1 MSNNIEHK
9 GNENPMNNT
18 LFSGI
23 IQSKLK
29 IKLLLRFFMNP
40 DTRAYLRQLS
50 DEFNVSSNAVRSELN
65 HLSGSDLITA
75 EKQGRK
81 IWYKANRKHPL
92 FPELG
97 SMAKKV
103 LGVDQVID
111 SIITRLGNLE
121 QAFLLDDYAAG
132 KDTGIIDLLLVG
144 DIDNYHLH
152 DLTQKTERYIN
163 RKIRHLV
170 LTRAEFDTFKKDLA
184 TRPHLLIWEK

>member
-1 MSNNIEHK
+1 MDT
-9 GNENPMNNT
+9 T

-29 IKLLLRFFMNP
+29 IKLLLRFFLNP
-40 DTRAYLRQLS
+40 DSQSYLRQLS

-65 HLSGSDLITA
+65 HLSGSDLITP
-75 EKQGRK
+75 EKKGRK
-81 IWYKANRKHPL
+81 IWYKANKKHPL

-103 LGVDQVID
+103 LGVDQVIE

-144 DIDNYHLH
+144 DIDSYHLH
-152 DLTQKTERYIN
+152 DLTRKTERYIN

-170 LTRAEFDTFKKDLA
+170 LTRAEFETFEKNLA
-184 TRPHLLIWEK
+184 ARPHLRIWEK

>member
-1 MSNNIEHK
+1 
-9 GNENPMNNT
+9 MNNS

-29 IKLLLRFFMNP
+29 IKLLLRFFLNP
-40 DTRAYLRQLS
+40 DTQAYLRQLS

-75 EKQGRK
+75 NKQGRK
-81 IWYKANRKHPL
+81 IWYKANQKHPL

-111 SIITRLGNLE
+111 SIITRLGHLE
-121 QAFLLDDYAAG
+121 QAYLLDDYAAG
-132 KDTGIIDLLLVG
+132 RDTGIIDLLLVG
-144 DIDNYHLH
+144 DIDSYHLH
-152 DLTQKTERYIN
+152 DLTLKTERYLK

-170 LTRAEFDTFKKDLA
+170 LTRPEFNAFKKNLA
-184 TRPHLLIWEK
+184 DRPHFLIWEAKKDKK

>member
-1 MSNNIEHK
+1 
-9 GNENPMNNT
+9 MNKT

-29 IKLLLRFFMNP
+29 IRLLLRFFLNP
-40 DTRAYLRQLS
+40 DSQAYLRQLS
-50 DEFNVSSNAVRSELN
+50 SEFNVSSNAVRTELN
-65 HLSGSDLITA
+65 HLAGSNLITP

-81 IWYKANRKHPL
+81 IWYRANRNHPL

-97 SMAKKV
+97 SMARKV

-111 SIITRLGNLE
+111 SIANRLGNIE
-121 QAFLLDDYAAG
+121 KAFLLDDYAEG
-132 KDTGIIDLLLVG
+132 KDTGIIDLLLIG

-163 RKIRHLV
+163 RRIRHLV
-170 LTRAEFDTFKKDLA
+170 MTRSEFDAFEKELA
-184 TRPHLLIWEK
+184 ARPHLLIWEK

>member
-1 MSNNIEHK
+1 
-9 GNENPMNNT
+9 MNNS

-40 DTRAYLRQLS
+40 DTQAYLRQLS
-50 DEFNVSSNAVRSELN
+50 DEFHVSSNAVRSELN

-75 EKQGRK
+75 KKQGRK
-81 IWYKANRKHPL
+81 IWYKANKKHPL

-121 QAFLLDDYAAG
+121 QAYLLDDYAA
-132 KDTGIIDLLLVG
+132 DRDSGIIDLLLVG
-144 DIDNYHLH
+144 DIDSYHLH
-152 DLTQKTERYIN
+152 DLTLKTERYLK
-163 RKIRHLV
+163 RKIRPLV
-170 LTRAEFDTFKKDLA
+170 LTRPEFNAFKKNLA
-184 TRPHLLIWEK
+184 DRPHFLIWEAEKEKK

>member
-1 MSNNIEHK
+1 M
-9 GNENPMNNT
+9 
-18 LFSGI
+18 
-23 IQSKLK
+23 
-29 IKLLLRFFMNP
+29 
-40 DTRAYLRQLS
+40 
-50 DEFNVSSNAVRSELN
+50 SSNAVRSELT

-81 IWYKANRKHPL
+81 IWYKANAKHPL

-111 SIITRLGNLE
+111 SIVCRLGNLE
-121 QAFLLDDYAAG
+121 QAYLLDDYASG

-152 DLTQKTERYIN
+152 DLTKKTERYIN

-170 LTRAEFDTFKKDLA
+170 LTRSEFETFQKDLA
-184 TRPHLLIWEK
+184 SRPHLLIWEK

>member
-1 MSNNIEHK
+1 MH
-9 GNENPMNNT
+9 
-18 LFSGI
+18 
-23 IQSKLK
+23 
-29 IKLLLRFFMNP
+29 
-40 DTRAYLRQLS
+40 
-50 DEFNVSSNAVRSELN
+50 

-81 IWYKANRKHPL
+81 IWYKANKNHPL

-103 LGVDQVID
+103 LGVDQVME

-121 QAFLLDDYAAG
+121 AAFLLDDYAVG

-152 DLTQKTERYIN
+152 DLTKKTERYIK

-170 LTRAEFDTFKKDLA
+170 MTRSEFEAFEKDLA
-184 TRPHLLIWEK
+184 ARPHLLIWER

>member
-1 MSNNIEHK
+1 
-9 GNENPMNNT
+9 MNNT

-50 DEFNVSSNAVRSELN
+50 DEFSVSSNAVRSELN

-81 IWYKANRKHPL
+81 IWYKANPKHPL

-97 SMAKKV
+97 SMARKV

-111 SIITRLGNLE
+111 SIITRLGHLE
-121 QAFLLDDYAAG
+121 QAYLLDDYAAG

-152 DLTQKTERYIN
+152 DLTRKTERYIN

-170 LTRAEFDTFKKDLA
+170 LTRSEFDTFEKDLA
-184 TRPHLLIWEK
+184 ARPHLLIWEK

>member
-1 MSNNIEHK
+1 MD
-9 GNENPMNNT
+9 NT

-40 DTRAYLRQLS
+40 DSQSYLRQLS
-50 DEFNVSSNAVRSELN
+50 KEFDVSSNAVRSELI

-81 IWYKANRKHPL
+81 ILYKANRKHPL

-103 LGVDQVID
+103 LGVDQVLD

-121 QAFLLDDYAAG
+121 KAFLLDDYAVG

-152 DLTQKTERYIN
+152 DLAHKTERYIN
-163 RKIRHLV
+163 RKIRRLV
-170 LTRAEFDTFKKDLA
+170 LTRSEFEAFEKDLVA
-184 TRPHLLIWEK
+184 RPHLLIWER

>member
-1 MSNNIEHK
+1 MSNS
-9 GNENPMNNT
+9 

-29 IKLLLRFFMNP
+29 IKLLLRFFLNP

-50 DEFNVSSNAVRSELN
+50 SEFNVSSNAVRSELH

-81 IWYKANRKHPL
+81 IWYKANKNHPL

-103 LGVDQVID
+103 LGVDQVME

-121 QAFLLDDYAAG
+121 SAFLLDDYAVG

-152 DLTQKTERYIN
+152 DLTRKTERYIK

-170 LTRAEFDTFKKDLA
+170 LTRSEFEAFEKDLA
-184 TRPHLLIWEK
+184 ARPHLLIWER

>member
-1 MSNNIEHK
+1 
-9 GNENPMNNT
+9 MNNT

-29 IKLLLRFFMNP
+29 IKLLLRFFLNP
-40 DTRAYLRQLS
+40 NTRAYLRQLS

-81 IWYKANRKHPL
+81 IWYKANQKHPL

-97 SMAKKV
+97 SMAKKI

-121 QAFLLDDYAAG
+121 QAYLLDDYAMG

-152 DLTQKTERYIN
+152 DLTQKTERYLK

-170 LTRAEFDTFKKDLA
+170 LTRAEFNVFKKKLDD
-184 TRPHLLIWEK
+184 RPHFLIWEAEKIKNK